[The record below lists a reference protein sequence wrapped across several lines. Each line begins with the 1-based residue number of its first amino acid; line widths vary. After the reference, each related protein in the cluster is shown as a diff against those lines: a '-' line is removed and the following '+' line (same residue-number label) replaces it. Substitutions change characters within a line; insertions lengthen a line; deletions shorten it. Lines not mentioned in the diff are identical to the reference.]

1 MIHCLKNPTLST
13 YTFCGQEIC
22 GKGKIW
28 GFTREKQLPVKQ
40 IGNWTLQ
47 SLVPVLIIF
56 FGLFG
61 IPETT
66 SNIIHYPQFT
76 V

>member
-1 MIHCLKNPTLST
+1 M

-40 IGNWTLQ
+40 IGNWALQ

-56 FGLFG
+56 FG
-61 IPETT
+61 
-66 SNIIHYPQFT
+66 
-76 V
+76 